1 MSRTL
6 KAAVASLAM
15 IALLSGTVAA
25 QEPPAMARL
34 KDAGAKAKLKEMI
47 DAAQKEGMVNY
58 INTVVQPATNDAMTA
73 AFRTYYGLPASF
85 KVGYLTQAPGN
96 VITRMQQEMN
106 AGKITI
112 DVGSIASPPWVY
124 ARIADGKIAK
134 YDSPEYAAYKQS
146 FELGLGKDGYFAFD
160 GAYYFV
166 PMWNGENV
174 KFTGTSWKSV
184 LEAAPEGRINAN
196 DPSVSDSALM
206 TYIGLRQ
213 VFPLDM
219 WVKLASLKPTLMYKS
234 EQIAARLISDED
246 KFAWNGMPTRA
257 WQNNQ
262 KGAKLEFM
270 KPDEG
275 IVLLPQNMFI
285 LEGAPH
291 PNAARLWLDFVLSE
305 TGQKILA
312 EKEVLISGRSGFTS
326 PYPDYVPT
334 IDKLK
339 IIKVDWAKL
348 SEADLQKARDEW
360 KSVSKK

>member
-1 MSRTL
+1 MLKTL
-6 KAAVASLAM
+6 KSAVAALALAGLM
-15 IALLSGTVAA
+15 AGAA
-25 QEPPAMARL
+25 EAQDPPAVARL
-34 KDAGAKAKLKEMI
+34 TDAGEKAKLKERI
-47 DAAQKEGMVNY
+47 AAAQKEGMVNY
-58 INTVVQPATNDAMTA
+58 INTVIQPATNDALTA

-96 VITRMQQEMN
+96 VITRMQQEIAAN
-106 AGKITI
+106 KYTL
-112 DVGSIASPPWVY
+112 DVGSVASPPWVH
-124 ARIADGKIAK
+124 ARIKDGKIAK

-146 FELGLGKDGYFAFD
+146 FDLGLGKPGYFAFD

-166 PMWNGENV
+166 PMWNGEV
-174 KFTGTSWKSV
+174 TKFKGTSWKSV
-184 LEAAPEGRINAN
+184 LETAPEGRINAN

-270 KPDEG
+270 RPDEG
-275 IVLLPQNMFI
+275 VVLLPQCTFI
-285 LEGAPH
+285 LAGAPH
-291 PNAARLWLDFVLSE
+291 PVAARLWLDFVLSE

-312 EKEVLISGRSGFTS
+312 QKEVLISGRSGFTS
-326 PYPDYVPT
+326 PYPDYVPS
-334 IDKLK
+334 IDKIK
-339 IIKVDWAKL
+339 IIKVDWEKL
-348 SEADLQKARDEW
+348 TEADLQKSRDEW